1 MITNGSA
8 RRKENVMTGR
18 TMLMLASAVLA
29 GSLLATDAAQA
40 RGGGATAGLA
50 LAKNAHHSNGH
61 NLLGEK
67 IHKNGKHEV
76 DKIGANSVIAEVSN
90 DKVVG
95 MSAGSLPVQ
104 KVKSNK
110 KMAASGD
117 TINVATSGTIRL
129 AQLDAYS
136 YGYCFDTGID
146 LYCYW
151 YPSTDV
157 VVTDP
162 WAPYP

>member
-1 MITNGSA
+1 MLN
-8 RRKENVMTGR
+8 RRTVMA
-18 TMLMLASAVLA
+18 LAV
-29 GSLLATDAAQA
+29 GTSLL
-40 RGGGATAGLA
+40 ATAGLA
-50 LAKNAHHSNGH
+50 LAKNAHHGNGH

-76 DKIGANSVIAEVSN
+76 GKIGANSVIAEVSN

-117 TINVATSGTIRL
+117 TINVATSGTIQL

>member
-1 MITNGSA
+1 MLN
-8 RRKENVMTGR
+8 RRTVMA
-18 TMLMLASAVLA
+18 LAVGA
-29 GSLLATDAAQA
+29 SLLT
-40 RGGGATAGLA
+40 TAGIA

-76 DKIGANSVIAEVSN
+76 GKIGANSVIAEVSN

-129 AQLDAYS
+129 AQLDAY

>member
-1 MITNGSA
+1 MFT
-8 RRKENVMTGR
+8 RRTL
-18 TMLMLASAVLA
+18 TALAV
-29 GSLLATDAAQA
+29 GVSLLVP
-40 RGGGATAGLA
+40 AGLA
-50 LAKNAHHSNGH
+50 VAKNAHHNNGH

-67 IHKNGKHEV
+67 LHKNGKHEIG
-76 DKIGANSVIAEVSN
+76 KIGKDSVVAEVSN

-104 KVKSNK
+104 KVKSAK
-110 KMAASGD
+110 KMADAD
-117 TINVATSGTIRL
+117 TATVAANGPIKL
-129 AQLDAYS
+129 AQMTDYYA
-136 YGYCFDTGID
+136 YCFDTGLD

-151 YPSTDV
+151 YPATDI

>member
-1 MITNGSA
+1 MA
-8 RRKENVMTGR
+8 
-18 TMLMLASAVLA
+18 LAV
-29 GSLLATDAAQA
+29 GTSLL
-40 RGGGATAGLA
+40 ATAGLA

-76 DKIGANSVIAEVSN
+76 GKIDANSVIAEVSN

-95 MSAGSLPVQ
+95 MSAGSLPVH
-104 KVKSNK
+104 
-110 KMAASGD
+110 
-117 TINVATSGTIRL
+117 ATSGTIRL